1 MRSPEQPIMQDGSV
15 SETESEIKKFEQT
28 DERVNLRLI
37 DELRENFSELEYHNP
52 EHSLGVGDKAV
63 GFLPEGISDR
73 LRILTRTIGYAHDI
87 IQTYNWR
94 KETPQ
99 GIPIIG
105 QKRFRDGGIIEQQSA
120 QYVSKLLLEEG
131 IELTEEERGILDEAI
146 MGTVPGYSVEL
157 RTVTQP
163 NLKEGSHDVAWAIG
177 AADLGSAGDN
187 PEQFLKDGDNVFRE
201 DRMLPNLNTLDEV
214 TLTALYQ
221 EAIGWTASQ
230 VAYAEGQ
237 KQYWHRE
244 EVPEHIKSKL
254 TKFDESV
261 ALCQKRLERRQA
273 LFDDSKSTKEN
284 LKTLL
289 DDMKFTRFE
298 T

>member
-1 MRSPEQPIMQDGSV
+1 MFETPEQEDGFV
-15 SETESEIKKFEQT
+15 PEAESEIKKFERNI
-28 DERVNLRLI
+28 ERVNLRLI
-37 DELRENFSELEYHNP
+37 DELRKNYSELEYHNP
-52 EHSLGVGDKAV
+52 EHSMGVGDKAV
-63 GFLPEGISDR
+63 GFLPEGIDDR

-87 IQTYNWR
+87 IQTYAWR

-99 GIPIIG
+99 GAPIIG
-105 QKRFRDGGIIEQQSA
+105 QRRYRDGGTIEQQSA
-120 QYVSKLLLEEG
+120 LYVIKLLTEEG
-131 IELTEEERGILDEAI
+131 IELTAEELSILNEAI
-146 MGTVPGYSVEL
+146 MATVPGYSVEL
-157 RTVTQP
+157 GTVTQP

-201 DRMLPNLNTLDEV
+201 DRMLPNLDTLDNA

-237 KQYWHRE
+237 KQYWNRK

-254 TKFDESV
+254 TKFDESI
-261 ALCQKRLERRQA
+261 ALCNTRLENRQA
-273 LFDDSKSTKEN
+273 LFDDSKSIKEN
-284 LKTLL
+284 LQILL

-298 T
+298 S